1 MTTDYHHD
9 LHIAARLAREAS
21 ALVMRYQQSDLE
33 VELKAYDEP
42 VTIADKEASAL
53 IVSGLREAFP
63 DDVIISEE
71 NADDLRRL
79 EAERVWYI
87 DPIDGTRD
95 FICGHD
101 GFTVMIGLAV
111 NHQPVAGVVMQPVTG
126 LLFAA
131 AGGHAWLETQD
142 GQSRPLHVSS
152 VTDPASVRLVAS
164 RSHRTTKI
172 DEVKSV
178 LGIHS
183 EHNIGSVGLKLSL
196 IAVGERDLY
205 VNPSSNCK
213 FWDTC
218 APEAI
223 LSAAGGKMTDVHG
236 NPLRYDCKDIQ
247 LRNGLVASN
256 GALHDVIM
264 ERLRSVFPRET
275 S

>member
-1 MTTDYHHD
+1 MTTDYHHEMS
-9 LHIAARLAREAS
+9 IAARLAREAS
-21 ALVMRYQQSDLE
+21 ALVMRYHQSDLE
-33 VELKAYDEP
+33 VELKAHDEP

-53 IVSGLREAFP
+53 IVSGLQEAFP
-63 DDVIISEE
+63 GDVVISEE

-95 FICGHD
+95 FIRGSE

-131 AGGHAWLETQD
+131 AGGRAWLETRD
-142 GQSRPLHVSS
+142 GESRPLQVSS
-152 VTDPASVRLVAS
+152 VADPAEVRLVAS
-164 RSHRTTKI
+164 KSHRTTKI

-178 LGIHS
+178 LGIKS
-183 EHNIGSVGLKLSL
+183 EHNIGSVGLKLAL

-236 NPLRYDCKDIQ
+236 NPLRYDRKDTQ
-247 LRNGLVASN
+247 LRHGLVASN
-256 GALHDVIM
+256 GTIHDAVI
-264 ERLRSVFPRET
+264 ERLRSVFPGN
-275 S
+275 SS